1 MSRFKEKK
9 SQNNILDQFIFM
21 EVVVEKDWLFATD
34 EYICELRTVAVLIKD
49 DKILVQ
55 RERNGS
61 EYALPGGH
69 IKIGETL
76 ENGLIRE
83 IMEEMGVQIECRR
96 LLWSEEC
103 FWEWNGK
110 QVHNISFYY
119 LIKLCDD
126 FEIPDNGE
134 FVSQKDNC
142 NVVIGWMPID
152 QLQNI
157 TIYPEFLKKR
167 NISFE

>member
-21 EVVVEKDWLFATD
+21 EVVMEKDWLFATD